1 MSKRKAR
8 SKPGPSSII
17 DGNLNWN
24 SLTEEPTKLLKI
36 SIIIDSAILCNW
48 IYWKEIIWN
57 MHTNFHHSMFFI
69 VYIFIYILK
78 TWKQLK
84 YTMIKNKEIST
95 QHRMKSCTI
104 KHYSEEEYDMRK
116 YLWNAKKQDDT
127 SYNDNLKKMQNT
139 DTHKSMQKYSHP
151 QIINSRLLS
160 DFILVYLHLYIF
172 HVSVLNMQALR
183 I

>member
-1 MSKRKAR
+1 
-8 SKPGPSSII
+8 
-17 DGNLNWN
+17 
-24 SLTEEPTKLLKI
+24 
-36 SIIIDSAILCNW
+36 
-48 IYWKEIIWN
+48 

-116 YLWNAKKQDDT
+116 YL
-127 SYNDNLKKMQNT
+127 
-139 DTHKSMQKYSHP
+139 
-151 QIINSRLLS
+151 
-160 DFILVYLHLYIF
+160 
-172 HVSVLNMQALR
+172 
-183 I
+183 